1 LSNISGVGNPHLSS
15 FIPFTMQNA
24 FITSNT
30 HPTFSGITYAGST
43 VTLNLTDTTNT
54 SGTTT
59 KTYTVIATPNSR
71 YTLSIP
77 KGDLH
82 PGTTYMAELSSQR
95 DNKYTEVPG
104 FTVRIR

>member
-43 VTLNLTDTTNT
+43 VTLNLT
-54 SGTTT
+54 SGDIS

-71 YTLSIP
+71 YALSLP

-104 FTVRIR
+104 FTVRLR